1 MLPLGTPERY
11 VRNPNLLI
19 LDFRGSGEVEE
30 VEGVPIQELR
40 DALYQV
46 PLPVPKVTFRYPY
59 ATDLVVCL
67 KTIGE
72 VVAYDF
78 PVSDVPLG
86 APVKVGRSP
95 KASKKG
101 RLIGKDLDH
110 MRRLRWGT
118 VRGWPLPRKPFSNP
132 GPDQVNKGLFITFI

>member
-19 LDFRGSGEVEE
+19 LDLRGSGEVEGE
-30 VEGVPIQELR
+30 LTQELGE
-40 DALYQV
+40 ALYQV

-59 ATDLVVCL
+59 AADLVVCL
-67 KTIGE
+67 KTIGD

-78 PVSDVPLG
+78 PVSDAPEG
-86 APVKVGRSP
+86 APSKVKRR
-95 KASKKG
+95 KEASKP
-101 RLIGKDLDH
+101 RLTEKDLDLSS
-110 MRRLRWGT
+110 RRRWAT

-132 GPDQVNKGLFITFI
+132 GPDQVNKGLFITFV